1 MRAMFRFA
9 YPQLLALLV
18 LLFPLVYFELRG
30 KRKRRSIAFSSV
42 DVLKEARIEA
52 GPVKRYAKTAMRVL
66 VLVLL
71 VLAATRP
78 QTGRSESS
86 IETEGIDIALVLDT
100 SGSMQAQDFQPKN
113 RLHVA
118 KEVVKEFISKRKH
131 DRIGLVVFSAQALSQ
146 CPLTLDYDVLL
157 GLVDRVDFGMLEDG
171 TAVGVALAT
180 ACNRLKDSKAKSRIV
195 VLLTDGQNNTGIIS
209 PATAAD
215 IAKSLG
221 IKVYTIGVGT
231 RGMAPYP
238 VDDPLFGRRLVQVQV
253 DLDEETLQSIAKT
266 TGGEYFRA
274 TDAEELSEIYG
285 KIDELEKTKIETRT
299 FTNYTDKYMLFA
311 LPALLLLVLELSLGE
326 SLLRE
331 MP

>member
-1 MRAMFRFA
+1 MFRFA
-9 YPQLLALLV
+9 YPQVLLLLLV
-18 LLFPLVYFELRG
+18 VVPLVYLELGGR
-30 KRKRRSIAFSSV
+30 RKRRSIAFSSI
-42 DVLKEARIEA
+42 DILSRAKLEAD
-52 GPVKRYAKTAMRVL
+52 PVKRYGRLALRVLIL
-66 VLVLL
+66 VLV
-71 VLAATRP
+71 VLSAARP

-86 IETEGIDIALVLDT
+86 VRTEGIDIALVLDT
-100 SGSMQAQDFQPKN
+100 SGSMQAQDFQPEN
-113 RLHVA
+113 RLQAA
-118 KEVVKEFISKRKH
+118 KEVVKEFISERKH

-157 GLVDRVDFGMLEDG
+157 SLVDRVDFGMLEDG

-180 ACNRLKDSKAKSRIV
+180 ACNRLKDSDAKSRIV

-231 RGMAPYP
+231 RGMAPFP
-238 VDDPLFGRRLVQVQV
+238 VEDPLFGRRLVQMQV
-253 DLDEETLQSIAKT
+253 DLDEETLRGIAKT

-274 TDAEELSEIYG
+274 TDAEELAKIYG
-285 KIDELEKTKIETRT
+285 TIDELEKTQIETRT
-299 FTNYTDKYMLFA
+299 FTNYTDKYLLFA
-311 LPALLLLVLELSLGE
+311 VPALLLLVLELGLGE

-331 MP
+331 VP

>member
-1 MRAMFRFA
+1 MFRFA
-9 YPQLLALLV
+9 YPQLLLLLV
-18 LLFPLVYFELRG
+18 LVVPLVYLELRPA
-30 KRKRRSIAFSSV
+30 RRRRSVAFPSV
-42 DVLKEARIEA
+42 DILSKAKLEA
-52 GPVKRYAKTAMRVL
+52 GPAKKHARTALRAL
-66 VLVLL
+66 VLVLI
-71 VLAATRP
+71 VLAAARP

-86 IETEGIDIALVLDT
+86 IRTEGIDIALVLDT

-113 RLHVA
+113 RLHAA

-171 TAVGVALAT
+171 TAIGVALAT
-180 ACNRLKDSKAKSRIV
+180 ACNRLKDSAAKSRVV

-215 IAKSLG
+215 IARSLG

-231 RGMAPYP
+231 RGTAPFP
-238 VDDPLFGRRLVQVQV
+238 VDDPVFGRRLVQMQV
-253 DLDEETLQSIAKT
+253 DLDEETLRRIAKT

-274 TDAEELSEIYG
+274 TDAGELERIYET
-285 KIDELEKTKIETRT
+285 IDELEKSTIETKT
-299 FTNYTDKYMLFA
+299 FTSFTDKYLLFA
-311 LPALLLLVLELSLGE
+311 LPALLLLVFELGLGE
-326 SLLRE
+326 SVLRE
-331 MP
+331 IP

>member
-1 MRAMFRFA
+1 MFRFA
-9 YPQLLALLV
+9 YPPLLLLLV
-18 LLFPLVYFELRG
+18 LVVPLVYFELKG
-30 KRKRRSIAFSSV
+30 MRKRRSVAFSS
-42 DVLKEARIEA
+42 LRILSDAKIAA
-52 GPVKRYAKTAMRVL
+52 GPVKKYGKTALRAL
-66 VLVLL
+66 VLVLI
-71 VLAATRP
+71 VLAAARP

-86 IETEGIDIALVLDT
+86 IKTEGIDIALVLDA
-100 SGSMQAQDFQPKN
+100 SGSMQAQDFQPNN

-171 TAVGVALAT
+171 TAIGVALAT

-195 VLLTDGQNNTGIIS
+195 VLLTDGQNNTGIVS
-209 PATAAD
+209 PSTAAD

-221 IKVYTIGVGT
+221 IKVYTVGVGT

-253 DLDEETLQSIAKT
+253 DLDEDTLRRIAKT

-274 TDAEELSEIYG
+274 TDAEELSKIYDR
-285 KIDELEKTKIETRT
+285 IDELERTTIETRT
-299 FTNYTDKYMLFA
+299 FTNYTDKYVLFA
-311 LPALLLLVLELSLGE
+311 LPALLLLVLELGLAE

-331 MP
+331 VP